1 MKRRAFLENTAKASL
16 AGLFLSKTSFSHGPL
31 FENICVNLF
40 SLPKTLEKDFVGGL
54 QMLSSMGYKE
64 VEMYGP
70 YSFSSEKQK
79 ANWKALEP
87 LVGFSGSGFFGKSIA
102 ETKTILKNTGLK
114 VPSLHTDLHTLTDL
128 MGPLAE
134 AANQLGSK
142 YVVLPAIPE
151 DQRKNI
157 DDYKRMAEQ
166 FNKIGAEAKANGIR
180 FAYHN
185 HGYGLSKV
193 DGIMPLDIILQQTDP
208 GLVWLEMDLFWT
220 TAGGADPIELIKA
233 NKGRYKLMHVKDMK
247 KKVRFSGDGGTPN
260 QWTALWGEMTT
271 AGDGVLDL
279 KNILAVAKENGLDH
293 CVVEQDIVAHPE
305 IALKR
310 SFDYCAGLKN

>member
-16 AGLFLSKTSFSHGPL
+16 AGLFLSKTPYTPGPL
-31 FENICVNLF
+31 FDNICVNLF

-64 VEMYGP
+64 IEMYGP
-70 YSFSSEKQK
+70 YSFSTAKQK
-79 ANWKALEP
+79 AYWKAIEP
-87 LVGFSGSGFFGKSIA
+87 LVGFSGSGFFGRSTA
-102 ETKTILKNTGLK
+102 EIKGILKETHLK
-114 VPSLHTDLHTLTDL
+114 VPSMHTDLDTLSTN

-134 AANQLGSK
+134 AANELGAT
-142 YVVLPAIPE
+142 YVVLPSMPE
-151 DQRKNI
+151 ENRKTI
-157 DDYKRMAEQ
+157 DDYKRTAEL
-166 FNKIGAEAKANGIR
+166 FNKIGAEAKSNGIR

-185 HGYGLSKV
+185 HGYGLSKM
-193 DGIMPLDIILQQTDP
+193 DGILPLDIILQQTDP
-208 GLVWLEMDLFWT
+208 NLVWLEMDLFWT
-220 TAGGADPIELIKA
+220 TAGGADPIALLKA

-310 SFDYCAGLKN
+310 SFDFCAALKK

>member
-16 AGLFLSKTSFSHGPL
+16 AGLFLSKTPYSPSPL
-31 FENICVNLF
+31 FDNICVNLF

-64 VEMYGP
+64 IEMYGP
-70 YSFSSEKQK
+70 YSFSTAKQK

-87 LVGFSGSGFFGKSIA
+87 LVGFSGSGFFGRSIA
-102 ETKTILKNTGLK
+102 EIKGILKETQLK
-114 VPSLHTDLHTLTDL
+114 VPSMHTDLDTLSTN

-134 AANQLGSK
+134 AANELGAT
-142 YVVLPAIPE
+142 YVVLPSMPE
-151 DQRKNI
+151 ENRKTI
-157 DDYKRMAEQ
+157 DDYKRTAEL
-166 FNKIGAEAKANGIR
+166 FNKIGAEAKSNGIR

-185 HGYGLSKV
+185 HGYGLSKM
-193 DGIMPLDIILQQTDP
+193 DGILPLDIILQQTDP
-208 GLVWLEMDLFWT
+208 SLVWLEMDLFWT
-220 TAGGADPIELIKA
+220 TAGGADPIALLKA

-310 SFDYCAGLKN
+310 SFDFCAALKK

>member
-16 AGLFLSKTSFSHGPL
+16 AGLFLSKTPYTPSPL
-31 FENICVNLF
+31 FDNICVNLF

-54 QMLSSMGYKE
+54 LMLSSMGYKE
-64 VEMYGP
+64 IEMYGP
-70 YSFSSEKQK
+70 YSFSTAKQK
-79 ANWKALEP
+79 AYWKAIEP
-87 LVGFSGSGFFGKSIA
+87 LVGFSGSGFFGKSTA
-102 ETKTILKNTGLK
+102 EIKGILNETHLK
-114 VPSLHTDLHTLTDL
+114 VPSMHTDLDTLSTN

-134 AANQLGSK
+134 AANELGAT
-142 YVVLPAIPE
+142 YVVLPSMPE
-151 DQRKNI
+151 ENRKTI
-157 DDYKRMAEQ
+157 DDYKRTAEL
-166 FNKIGAEAKANGIR
+166 FNKIGAEAKSNGIR

-185 HGYGLSKV
+185 HGYGLSKM
-193 DGIMPLDIILQQTDP
+193 DGILPLDIILQQTDP
-208 GLVWLEMDLFWT
+208 SLVWLEMDLFWT
-220 TAGGADPIELIKA
+220 TAGGADPIALLKA

-310 SFDYCAGLKN
+310 SFDFCAALKK

>member
-1 MKRRAFLENTAKASL
+1 M
-16 AGLFLSKTSFSHGPL
+16 
-31 FENICVNLF
+31 
-40 SLPKTLEKDFVGGL
+40 
-54 QMLSSMGYKE
+54 
-64 VEMYGP
+64 
-70 YSFSSEKQK
+70 
-79 ANWKALEP
+79 
-87 LVGFSGSGFFGKSIA
+87 
-102 ETKTILKNTGLK
+102 
-114 VPSLHTDLHTLTDL
+114 HTDLDTLSTN

-134 AANQLGSK
+134 AANELGAT
-142 YVVLPAIPE
+142 YVVLPSMPE
-151 DQRKNI
+151 ENRKTI
-157 DDYKRMAEQ
+157 DDYKRTAEL
-166 FNKIGAEAKANGIR
+166 FNKIGAEAKSNGIR

-185 HGYGLSKV
+185 HGYGLSKM
-193 DGIMPLDIILQQTDP
+193 DGILPLDIILQQTDP
-208 GLVWLEMDLFWT
+208 SLVWLEMDLFWT
-220 TAGGADPIELIKA
+220 TAGGADPIALLKA

-310 SFDYCAGLKN
+310 SFDFCAALKK